1 MFTGIVEEVGT
12 VRSLDSHRLT
22 ISAHEVLNGT
32 RLGDSIAVN
41 GACLTV
47 VDIQDGI
54 FSVEIMPETIRRTN
68 IGSLAFGNIVNLER
82 SLSVGDRLGGHIV
95 TGHVDGIATVA
106 GVVRTANGRDVSL
119 EVPEGLAHHI
129 VARGSIAVDGVSLT
143 VADVD
148 RTRVTVSL
156 IPETL
161 KRTVAGAYVRGTK
174 VNIEADV
181 IAKYQESR
189 GQDSEREGHEP
200 DRGITIER
208 LRELGFT
215 E

>member
-1 MFTGIVEEVGT
+1 MRVACEFAGELTTGESV
-12 VRSLDSHRLT
+12 
-22 ISAHEVLNGT
+22 
-32 RLGDSIAVN
+32 AVN
-41 GACLTV
+41 GVCLTV
-47 VDIQDGI
+47 SRTGRGTFECQA
-54 FSVEIMPETIRRTN
+54 VERTLALTTL
-68 IGSLAFGNIVNLER
+68 GSSAGRNVNLER